1 MRKRNSWVQ
10 KSCAHCSIPSHLS
23 WWGRAP
29 SYKSQ
34 CCNKLVYAWQGLG
47 CGLCQRSLIQD
58 ISATFIWPGIM
69 ISLHFF
75 CCVGQRVQRV
85 LRGLLSSALCGF
97 GPWCHAFAG
106 LYHGTD
112 KKAGKKPLIPDAF
125 HHLHR
130 LSQRVCDAKFC
141 RDRLSSKLAWGQRS
155 KARWDCEWDNLFRCN
170 ALVTYLMYHSY
181 SSPWL
186 GKCRKSKLCEL
197 CEAVQ

>member
-1 MRKRNSWVQ
+1 
-10 KSCAHCSIPSHLS
+10 
-23 WWGRAP
+23 
-29 SYKSQ
+29 
-34 CCNKLVYAWQGLG
+34 
-47 CGLCQRSLIQD
+47 
-58 ISATFIWPGIM
+58 M

-141 RDRLSSKLAWGQRS
+141 RDRLSSKLAWGAEVQGQVGLWVRQS
-155 KARWDCEWDNLFRCN
+155 FSVQCCSCHLSYVSFLFESLTWQVQKISIVWIVWGCSVIQFQPQPFGTGMKKSICAN
-170 ALVTYLMYHSY
+170 VLLLQWIPYHVRVHPLSHLLAQEMPL
-181 SSPWL
+181 S
-186 GKCRKSKLCEL
+186 RI
-197 CEAVQ
+197 